1 VGAYTDQWLARQRRV
16 VEAAIAYC
24 EGTNPDDHPLD
35 IELRAAVGALI
46 APPAVDDE

>member
-1 VGAYTDQWLARQRRV
+1 MTPEQVRV

-35 IELRAAVGALI
+35 AELRAAVGELTKT
-46 APPAVDDE
+46 DGE